1 MNKVNREDFIEKIK
15 DILQYESD
23 KELTYNSNLIDL
35 DEWDSL
41 SIISTVAFLDSEF
54 GKKVTVSDM
63 KNIVTIE
70 DLAKIAGV

>member
-1 MNKVNREDFIEKIK
+1 MNKGEFIEKIK